1 MHFLMLILLGPQ
13 PGRIDVPHAA
23 GMSPPQPSRINV
35 PHAVGMSQPQPS
47 RIDVPHASGMS
58 RPHPSRIDV
67 LHASGMTRPHPSRI
81 NVPHALGMTRPQP
94 SRINVPHASG
104 MTHPYQHVSIP
115 AVTTRTAGVDSGVN
129 QETPSPTTPLMQNM
143 APPPCYNEALQPT
156 YDPQPP
162 PSEVSAYSLYR
173 YHFSYFFSNF

>member
-23 GMSPPQPSRINV
+23 GMSPPQSIRINV
-35 PHAVGMSQPQPS
+35 PHA
-47 RIDVPHASGMS
+47 AGMS
-58 RPHPSRIDV
+58 RPHPSRISV
-67 LHASGMTRPHPSRI
+67 PQGSGMTRPHPSRI

-104 MTHPYQHVSIP
+104 MTHQYQHVSIP

-129 QETPSPTTPLMQNM
+129 QETPSPTTPLVQNM
-143 APPPCYNEALQPT
+143 APPPCYDEALQPT
-156 YDPQPP
+156 YDPHLL

-173 YHFSYFFSNF
+173 YHFSYFFSTF